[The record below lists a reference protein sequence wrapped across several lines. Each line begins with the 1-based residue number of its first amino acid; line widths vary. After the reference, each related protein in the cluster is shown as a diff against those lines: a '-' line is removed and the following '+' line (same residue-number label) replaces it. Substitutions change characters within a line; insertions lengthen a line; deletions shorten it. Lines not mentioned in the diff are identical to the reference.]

1 MKPAISIL
9 CGLLLTGNTLLA
21 QQGSVFVNGFARI
34 ANKGKNW
41 YIDTTG
47 ARAFDKIIET
57 FHPVDS
63 ITDQRNGFQSVHEN
77 ENRQMAIV
85 SSNHKVGVVDDQGKW
100 VLKPLY
106 DKIEVK
112 WKTYLALY
120 QQGKMTYADTWG
132 KLLLP
137 MMFEDAGILDDDRFD
152 VKQQGKWG
160 VYSVSQK
167 KLVIPAIYDAIDFCG
182 GCGSKSDYVYAQKNG
197 KWGIVSSR
205 HEILVPFEFQHSH
218 SMMRSD
224 EWVCSF
230 QQKGKA
236 VIVNIPLK
244 KVYASPEYSD
254 MEIVGNGLLRLKKN
268 GYFGLINKQGKV
280 VLDFLYEDISDPY
293 GTFTSGP
300 FLTFTKDRKTGVV
313 TESGRVVAPPVFED
327 GVTCAGDYFIAA
339 QDGLYNVYDSTGK
352 PLLKQ
357 GYNDISGMAVNT
369 ATGDKEQLFS
379 LKRKALYGFY
389 NPANGKLV
397 EPAFH
402 EVRALE
408 TRGLLEVTY
417 QQKTGLYKPDATLFL
432 PVRYDSYSFISD
444 KLLSVKTQEGT
455 GVYDV
460 AAQQEIVP
468 ARYYDVDVFG
478 PDSNLFKVTLHKNDQ
493 YIYGLYDLQGKE
505 LLPATYADITTLNKD
520 QCLLTSEV
528 DSIQHFE
535 LFALSNAKIT
545 TWPYTEVSPSG
556 APGLLIVS
564 DGKNSFL
571 WNITSAKVISA
582 PFPMHKKYDWD
593 TSQTVSIQP
602 FINGIAPVV
611 KNGKVGLINVSGQE
625 VVPFIYDGAAGV
637 KTGQILLL
645 KKYITVNGLEQL
657 KYGYVDTTGKLIT
670 PVEYDYDENSYLS
683 DIEDSTYLKLFKAA
697 PDSRYGYIQGLA
709 DRQGKILLPVIY
721 DKIFIGEKGT
731 GFLAETQRQFVVL
744 DATGKPVSQDKFTSI
759 MLDLSANPYATSA
772 VIPYPLLCRKGNRY
786 VYLLSNGKQLPVQLD
801 GTVPFLEGMDTVT
814 GQSF

>member
-9 CGLLLTGNTLLA
+9 CGLLLTGNMLLA

-34 ANKGKNW
+34 ATKDKNW

-63 ITDQRNGFQSVHEN
+63 ITDQRNGYLSVNEN
-77 ENRQMAIV
+77 ENRLMMIV
-85 SSNHKVGVVDDQGKW
+85 SSNHKMGVVNDQGKW

-112 WKTYLALY
+112 WKTHLALY

-137 MMFEDAGILDDDRFD
+137 MMFEDAGVLDDDRFD

-182 GCGSKSDYVYAQKNG
+182 GCGSKSAYVYAQKNG
-197 KWGIVSSR
+197 KWGVVGSG

-218 SMMRSD
+218 YMMRSD

-230 QQKGKA
+230 QQKGKE
-236 VIVNIPLK
+236 VVVNIPLK

-254 MEIVGNGLLRLKKN
+254 MQIVGNGLLRLKKN
-268 GYFGLINKQGKV
+268 GYFGLINKQGKIL
-280 VLDFLYEDISDPY
+280 LDFLYEDISDPY
-293 GTFTSGP
+293 GTFASGP
-300 FLTFTKDRKTGVV
+300 FLTFIKDRKTGVV
-313 TESGRVVAPPVFED
+313 MESGRIVVSPVFDD
-327 GVTCAGDYFIAA
+327 GVTCTSDYFIAA

-379 LKRKALYGFY
+379 LKQKALYGFF
-389 NPANGKLV
+389 NPANGKLA

-402 EVRALE
+402 DVRALE
-408 TRGLLEVTY
+408 SRGLLEVTY

-432 PVRYDSYSFISD
+432 PARYDSYSFIAD
-444 KLLSVKTQEGT
+444 KLLSVKTQDGT
-455 GVYDV
+455 GIYD
-460 AAQQEIVP
+460 ATTQQEIVP
-468 ARYYDVDVFG
+468 AKYHEVEVFG
-478 PDSNLFKVTLHKNDQ
+478 ADSNLFKVMLRKNNE
-493 YIYGLYDLQGKE
+493 YTYGLYDQRGKE
-505 LLPATYADITTLNKD
+505 LLPATYSDITMLNKD
-520 QCLLTSEV
+520 QCLLRSDEGAAQRV
-528 DSIQHFE
+528 E
-535 LFALSNAKIT
+535 LFALSSGKIIS
-545 TWPYTEVSPSG
+545 WPYTEVSLSD

-571 WNITSAKVISA
+571 WNIASAKVISA
-582 PFPMHKKYDWD
+582 PFPMYKKYEWD
-593 TSQTVSIQP
+593 TSLTVSIQP
-602 FINGIAPVV
+602 FINGVAPVV
-611 KNGKVGLINVSGQE
+611 KDGKVGLINVRGEE
-625 VVPFIYDGAAGV
+625 VVPFIYDGAVGL
-637 KTGQILLL
+637 KTGQVLLL
-645 KKYITVNGLEQL
+645 KKYTTDNGLEQL
-657 KYGYVDTTGKLIT
+657 RYGYVDATGKLIT

-683 DIEDSTYLKLFKAA
+683 VFEDSTYLLLFKAA
-697 PDSRYGYIQGLA
+697 PDSRYGYMQGLA
-709 DRQGKILLPVIY
+709 DRHGKILLPVIY
-721 DKIFIGEKGT
+721 DKIFIGERGT
-731 GFLAETQRQFVVL
+731 GFLAEKQRQFMVL
-744 DATGKPVSQDKFTSI
+744 DATGKPISQEKYTGV

-801 GTVPFLEGMDTVT
+801 GTVPFQEGLDTVT
-814 GQSF
+814 GQPF